1 MRWGIRDYVITY
13 KISLRQAAASTEQSN
28 YHRYGIPGEHGLMKL

>member
-13 KISLRQAAASTEQSN
+13 KISLRQAASAEQSN
-28 YHRYGIPGEHGLMKL
+28 CHRYGIPGERCLMKL